1 VPWFAG
7 FDALSDAPRPASLP
21 RLKRRAEFLRVA
33 GGKRSSQPGLVLQVR
48 RQQSDAV
55 TGPRV
60 GFTVTKKVGCAVERN
75 RVKRRLR
82 EAAHLLRQQARDGH
96 DYVVVGRRDA
106 LARPFADLLRDLDRA
121 MRKLDAHAGSAA

>member
-1 VPWFAG
+1 MSAG
-7 FDALSDAPRPASLP
+7 FDALSDAPRSASLP

-33 GGKRSSQPGLVLQVR
+33 GGRRSSQPGLVLQVR
-48 RQQSDAV
+48 PQPPEAAS
-55 TGPRV
+55 GPRV

-82 EAAHLLRQQARDGH
+82 AAVHELRAQARDGH

-106 LARPFADLLRDLDRA
+106 LGRPFAALVGDLDRA
-121 MRKLDAHAGSAA
+121 MRKLGAHVGATA